1 MSDWRSDVCSSD
13 LVAFDAALDI
23 RVDVGFESAESATAK
38 LLARGQDIDGIVA
51 TSDLIALG
59 AIRALRKGGRMVP
72 KDVSVVGYDDMLLAR
87 LSTPALTTIQQDTAE
102 AGRRLVSQIMD
113 SDSEQ
118 PPEYLPTN
126 QIGRA
131 HV

>member
-23 RVDVGFESAESATAK
+23 RVDFGFESAESATAK

-72 KDVSVVGYDDMLLAR
+72 KDVSVVGFDEILLAQPR
-87 LSTPALTTIQQDTAE
+87 TPPHTTIQQATAE
-102 AGRRLVSQIMD
+102 HVRHLAYERKASNT
-113 SDSEQ
+113 EQ
-118 PPEYLPTN
+118 PPQSL
-126 QIGRA
+126 
-131 HV
+131 